1 MTRFAPSDL
10 GELHDTVSIALAA
23 DEPVE
28 VVGGGSKRG
37 LGRPLQLPH
46 TFDLWLL
53 ARIFNP
59 RHLVK
64 GW

>member
-10 GELHDTVSIALAA
+10 GELRDAVGKALAVQQ
-23 DEPVE
+23 PVE
-28 VVGGGSKRG
+28 VVGGGLKPG

-53 ARIFNP
+53 ARAFNP

-64 GW
+64 G

>member
-10 GELHDTVSIALAA
+10 GELRDAVGTALAVE
-23 DEPVE
+23 EPVK
-28 VVGGGSKRG
+28 VVGGGLKRG

-53 ARIFNP
+53 ARVFNP

-64 GW
+64 G